1 MNFLSKSTKVP
12 AKNQKTNKAPSLPEV
27 PLVLV
32 HGDDDFAVSQR
43 ARQVFQGWCEAVGGE
58 DHETVEAHAA
68 NGGEASKILGR
79 LRMALDTLP
88 FFGGE
93 KVVWFKDCNFLGDDR
108 TSKTKDVTSGIADLT
123 AWLKA
128 FDWQG
133 VRLLISAAK
142 CDKRKVFYKA
152 IAKQGHDEEFKA
164 LSIDDR
170 EWQAKA
176 EQLVTAKLR
185 KLGVKADY
193 GAATEL
199 VQMVGPHTRALMS
212 ECEKVALYVGDRAEV
227 TRDDVRAIVTPG
239 KHAKAFALGDALG
252 DRNLPRLLRR
262 LDEDLWAAKTDRKK
276 STIGLCSGLI
286 SKVRA
291 LLFARELL
299 DADMIR
305 PANAYPQ
312 FKSQLDSLP
321 AGEFPDDRRI
331 SPLGLHPYVLFNA
344 TRQANNYT
352 SAELVRA
359 LDLLMQANL
368 KLVSSSLDDSFI
380 LQSTITQIAAR
391 PAVAA

>member
-1 MNFLSKSTKVP
+1 M
-12 AKNQKTNKAPSLPEV
+12 
-27 PLVLV
+27 LV

-93 KVVWFKDCNFLGDDR
+93 KVEWFKDCNFLGDDR

-312 FKSQLDSLP
+312 FKSQLDALP

-380 LQSTITQIAAR
+380 LQSTLTQIAAR

>member
-1 MNFLSKSTKVP
+1 
-12 AKNQKTNKAPSLPEV
+12 
-27 PLVLV
+27 
-32 HGDDDFAVSQR
+32 
-43 ARQVFQGWCEAVGGE
+43 
-58 DHETVEAHAA
+58 
-68 NGGEASKILGR
+68 
-79 LRMALDTLP
+79 
-88 FFGGE
+88 
-93 KVVWFKDCNFLGDDR
+93 VVWFKDCNFLGDDR
-108 TSKTKDVTSGIADLT
+108 TSKTKDVTSGLADLT

-212 ECEKVALYVGDRAEV
+212 ECEKVALYVGARAEV

-252 DRNLPRLLRR
+252 DRNLPRLLKR

-299 DADMIR
+299 DANMIR

-312 FKSQLDSLP
+312 FKSQLDALP

-344 TRQANNYT
+344 TRQAKNYT

-380 LQSTITQIAAR
+380 LQSTLTQIAAR